1 MRLARSGKGRPLARH
16 VDLCDTWTGEPV
28 VLALTPQTELSDD
41 DARRLVQLLNQRTDQ
56 RDRTI
61 QQ

>member
-1 MRLARSGKGRPLARH
+1 MMIDRYVIRPAPRGFS
-16 VDLCDTWTGEPV
+16 VCDTWTGEPV

-41 DARRLVQLLNQRTDQ
+41 DARHLVELLNQRTDQ